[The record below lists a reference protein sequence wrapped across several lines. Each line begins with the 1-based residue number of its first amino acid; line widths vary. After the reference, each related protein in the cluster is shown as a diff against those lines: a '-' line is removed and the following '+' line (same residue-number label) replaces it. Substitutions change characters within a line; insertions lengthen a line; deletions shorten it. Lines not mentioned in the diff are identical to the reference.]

1 MASES
6 VPGPDS
12 YAGIDEYIPL
22 CIKRRRTVRGQP
34 QALVSWRPGWSS
46 CTDTKDPVYATV
58 DSIIKRARD
67 GTLVRWKDSWEL
79 ESEVCWVPDHATPIP
94 GSSGSRDDGPSGDA
108 GGGENPGDGGEGVK
122 EDSGLSNVPR
132 STAKGRRIV
141 TPSKRLLESLASRNQ
156 QPLPSTASSFSAT
169 PRVVTSAVHANPRV
183 PPGPPGQSQSTASTS
198 PPGATGISLQSSGGL
213 ARADT
218 IAPSSTPS
226 VPARR
231 TAATQAKLLGG
242 GNLGARLAVAGTNG
256 DNSSSSRRLSSGSS
270 GSRNSSNADGN
281 GSSSGGGGIRRKS
294 SKRQKKTSGTAAP
307 SEFLSYKFEY
317 EAPPSSDGE
326 DLQQE
331 DPSPAKRRVATPSK
345 VVTLR

>member
-6 VPGPDS
+6 VPDPDS

-34 QALVSWRPGWSS
+34 QALVSWKPGWSS

-108 GGGENPGDGGEGVK
+108 GGGENPRDGGEGVK

-198 PPGATGISLQSSGGL
+198 PPGGTGISLQSSGGL
-213 ARADT
+213 PGPTRSR
-218 IAPSSTPS
+218 PP
-226 VPARR
+226 VRPLFLRVARR
-231 TAATQAKLLGG
+231 RLKQSCRGVESSERDSQSQAPTATTAVVAEDS
-242 GNLGARLAVAGTNG
+242 AAAAAAVAT
-256 DNSSSSRRLSSGSS
+256 
-270 GSRNSSNADGN
+270 
-281 GSSSGGGGIRRKS
+281 
-294 SKRQKKTSGTAAP
+294 
-307 SEFLSYKFEY
+307 
-317 EAPPSSDGE
+317 
-326 DLQQE
+326 
-331 DPSPAKRRVATPSK
+331 VATPM
-345 VVTLR
+345 VTAAAAAAAASEGKAANGKRKRPGPPPRASFFPTNSSTKLHHRPTGRTCNKRIRPPRNAGSRRHPRW